1 MIKSILIALGLAKPQ
16 RKVKA
21 KLPEGLNKLEVVSAK
36 AWWN

>member
-1 MIKSILIALGLAKPQ
+1 MIKSILIALGLVKP
-16 RKVKA
+16 RTVKA